1 MKPILPILIA
11 LAAFGSL
18 ASLGHADPAKPTT
31 KSTTT
36 KENKKMKKYLL
47 VIFSSPSSE
56 SKWASMTPEEMR
68 KAVQKYSDFA
78 AKLRE
83 EGRLVDAEG
92 LSLKGKVL
100 KQDGD
105 KLSVTDGPYA
115 HAKEIVG
122 GYYIYT
128 ANSLEEATEIAKA
141 CPAIETGGTVEVRE
155 QMEY

>member
-1 MKPILPILIA
+1 MKSILPILIIA
-11 LAAFGSL
+11 NTLTGFAFV
-18 ASLGHADPAKPTT
+18 ANADPAKPTT
-31 KSTTT
+31 KSEGTQ
-36 KENKKMKKYLL
+36 ENKKMKKYLL
-47 VIFSSPSSE
+47 VIFSSPDSE

-100 KQDGD
+100 KQNGD
-105 KLSVTDGPYA
+105 KLSITDGPYA